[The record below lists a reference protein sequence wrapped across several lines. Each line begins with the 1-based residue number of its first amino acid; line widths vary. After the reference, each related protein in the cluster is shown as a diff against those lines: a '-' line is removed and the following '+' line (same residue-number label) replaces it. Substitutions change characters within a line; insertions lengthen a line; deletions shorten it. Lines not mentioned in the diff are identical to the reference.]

1 MRDNFTSNSVSPS
14 AVPDPCVRDCFSIWF
29 GVRDY
34 SSCDGSYYSLH
45 AHNTILISLD
55 KKPFIGENRSRNST
69 RADLIDKV
77 ELPHFPSS
85 RGPRPIGR
93 MQLTNRS
100 FVGTWKSAAKTEAK
114 PASQELRGAPGSE
127 DTELA
132 VLMELEVRNSHLTRP
147 RLALEIWGSDFLY
160 LR

>member
-1 MRDNFTSNSVSPS
+1 MRDNFTSDSVSPS
-14 AVPDPCVRDCFSIWF
+14 AVPDPCVRDCFGIWF

-34 SSCDGSYYSLH
+34 GSCDGSYYSLH
-45 AHNTILISLD
+45 AHNTILIS
-55 KKPFIGENRSRNST
+55 
-69 RADLIDKV
+69 
-77 ELPHFPSS
+77 
-85 RGPRPIGR
+85 
-93 MQLTNRS
+93 
-100 FVGTWKSAAKTEAK
+100 KSAAKTEAK

-127 DTELA
+127 DTELG